1 MKHVTMMENGYGSGL
16 KEKVQHWIDEHKDE
30 IIEVVDI
37 EYQQYGSM
45 YSATITYEEKR

>member
-1 MKHVTMMENGYGSGL
+1 MKHVTLMENGDGSRL
-16 KEKVQHWIDEHKDE
+16 KGKVENWIDEHEDE
-30 IIEVVDI
+30 IFEVVDI